1 LIQAVSN
8 IGQSYFR
15 PLSGKSGSE
24 EVTAKR
30 PKEEP
35 RSGSKYSFITGNE
48 QSYDKNDVEFRKPQS
63 PAQEEEESRE
73 NQTNRLA
80 LESDYELTEEEKKRV
95 QELKQIDHEVR
106 AHEQAHLAAGAG
118 LTRGGAQ
125 FEYER
130 GPDRNQYAVAGEVK
144 IDISPVKGDPRAT
157 IEKMQQVKRAALAPA
172 DPSPQDR
179 SVANRASRIEAQA
192 RAALREQRAEEASNS
207 SPNGANSAKSQSY
220 GIAAYQKQQSQNRE
234 NDSGRIIN
242 YTITSST
249 LK

>member
-1 LIQAVSN
+1 MIQAVSN
-8 IGQSYFR
+8 ISQSYFQ
-15 PLSGKSGSE
+15 PVFGKAGTE
-24 EVTAKR
+24 EASAKR
-30 PKEEP
+30 PKEVP
-35 RSGSKYSFITGNE
+35 KSGSKYPFITGNE
-48 QSYDKNDVEFRKPQS
+48 KKYDINDVKFRKTQS
-63 PAQEEEESRE
+63 PGQEEEESKE

-95 QELKQIDHEVR
+95 QELKQIDREVR

-157 IEKMQQVKRAALAPA
+157 IEKMQQVKRAALAPS

-192 RAALREQRAEEASNS
+192 RAALREQRAEEASN
-207 SPNGANSAKSQSY
+207 PGTNPGKSQSY
-220 GIAAYQKQQSQNRE
+220 GIAAYQKQQRRNDE
-234 NDSGRIIN
+234 NDSGSIIN
-242 YTITSST
+242 YTVTSGK